1 MCSPTSVR
9 MMCLFPLWYTEY
21 LSQDGAACCIL
32 ANESFVHEHKLENQ
46 AIELVA
52 TGLATD
58 YPDAFSGRSAME
70 TVGYRMTQR
79 LADKIFTQAG
89 ASRDDVGV
97 VELHD
102 CFAANEACHIS
113 FKHRQMKPTF
123 FFAQLVTYPALK
135 LCAFDDAHR
144 FVERGDNTVRR
155 IHLRAHRFL
164 RLVSIVRREV
174 CGQSERWTRG
184 QGTSSWCHGPGNA
197 LLDHK

>member
-1 MCSPTSVR
+1 MCSPTSVSI
-9 MMCLFPLWYTEY
+9 MYPGPSCDADY

-52 TGLATD
+52 TGLGTD
-58 YPDAFSGRSAME
+58 YPDAFAGRSAME

-102 CFAANEACHIS
+102 CFAANEAS
-113 FKHRQMKPTF
+113 
-123 FFAQLVTYPALK
+123 
-135 LCAFDDAHR
+135 
-144 FVERGDNTVRR
+144 
-155 IHLRAHRFL
+155 HLRL
-164 RLVSIVRREV
+164 
-174 CGQSERWTRG
+174 
-184 QGTSSWCHGPGNA
+184 
-197 LLDHK
+197 

>member
-9 MMCLFPLWYTEY
+9 IMCPVTSSCADY

-32 ANESFVHEHKLENQ
+32 ANESFVREHKLENQ

-58 YPDAFSGRSAME
+58 YPDAFAGRSAME

-79 LADKIFTQAG
+79 LADKIFAQAG

-102 CFAANEACHIS
+102 CFAANEAS
-113 FKHRQMKPTF
+113 
-123 FFAQLVTYPALK
+123 K
-135 LCAFDDAHR
+135 LR
-144 FVERGDNTVRR
+144 F
-155 IHLRAHRFL
+155 
-164 RLVSIVRREV
+164 
-174 CGQSERWTRG
+174 
-184 QGTSSWCHGPGNA
+184 
-197 LLDHK
+197 

>member
-9 MMCLFPLWYTEY
+9 MMCPVTSSCADY

-32 ANESFVHEHKLENQ
+32 ANESFVREHKLENQ

-58 YPDAFSGRSAME
+58 YPDAFAGRSAME

-102 CFAANEACHIS
+102 CFAANEAS
-113 FKHRQMKPTF
+113 
-123 FFAQLVTYPALK
+123 
-135 LCAFDDAHR
+135 
-144 FVERGDNTVRR
+144 
-155 IHLRAHRFL
+155 HLRF
-164 RLVSIVRREV
+164 
-174 CGQSERWTRG
+174 
-184 QGTSSWCHGPGNA
+184 
-197 LLDHK
+197 